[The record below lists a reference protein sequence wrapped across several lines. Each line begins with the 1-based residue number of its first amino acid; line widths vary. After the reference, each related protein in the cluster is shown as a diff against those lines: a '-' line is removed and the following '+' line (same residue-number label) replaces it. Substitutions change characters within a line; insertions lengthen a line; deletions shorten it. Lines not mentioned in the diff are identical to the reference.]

1 MAIVIAGAHSRRL
14 IRAAGGAGAA
24 VGKHSVCAGRGP
36 AKRRKTTIDLPDSG
50 RSKRTL
56 PRTGEHDSL
65 ELRFRLRVPVTPR
78 ARRASATPRR

>member
-24 VGKHSVCAGRGP
+24 VGKHGVCAGRGP

-56 PRTGEHDSL
+56 PAPANTIRWSC
-65 ELRFRLRVPVTPR
+65 
-78 ARRASATPRR
+78 ASACEYL